1 MICPTCGKEVPE
13 GSNFCAYCGN
23 RLVGTDTISSAPAA
37 APAPTSPEDFVKNVL
52 IRRVEG
58 IKNHDAKTIE
68 EIVYKE
74 KYSKF
79 DDWPPFDLQGSDA
92 LKNEADAL
100 KMLKE
105 YNYETRA
112 WKIEIFGDSAIAAFV
127 INYQGKI
134 KDLSFSIRSRIT
146 AYLVKQGEEW
156 KLVHE
161 HWSRF
166 PQPQIDNGFHR
177 GRRRG
182 PF

>member
-1 MICPTCGKEVPE
+1 MFCPTCGKEVPE
-13 GSNFCAYCGN
+13 DANFCQYCGAG
-23 RLVGTDTISSAPAA
+23 LVSESKVSQAP
-37 APAPTSPEDFVKNVL
+37 PTSPEDVVKNVL
-52 IRRVEG
+52 IRRIEG
-58 IKNHDAKTIE
+58 IKNRDAKTIE
-68 EIVYKE
+68 EIVLKE

-100 KMLKE
+100 NALKE

-112 WKIEIFGDSAIAAFV
+112 WRIEIFGDSAIVAFL

-134 KDLSFSIRSRIT
+134 RDLSFSIRSRIT
-146 AYLVKQGEEW
+146 AYLVRQGEEW

-166 PQPQIDNGFHR
+166 LEPQPDSSF
-177 GRRRG
+177 RRG
-182 PF
+182 WRRSPF